1 MRVYHL
7 SSLNLRSIDAD
18 SRLHRNLAF
27 IAEHQRKVRTTDL
40 TDAMLKEWT
49 AGSLA
54 ECLPEVTAARYA
66 LPILFAFTPDD
77 KLLPVKVFVYT
88 YEHYCRNESHPN
100 DWLDEWTEL
109 RFVQFQYLLRLIR
122 LGRDIGE
129 SVPSFDLF
137 DFGNY
142 DRMADEAATL
152 DRKGGY
158 VTCFRFSLTV
168 STSITNHVDCFGKV
182 LERT

>member
-7 SSLNLRSIDAD
+7 SSLNLRSKDAD

-66 LPILFAFTPDD
+66 APILFAFTPDD
-77 KLLPVKVFVYT
+77 LLLPVKVFIYT
-88 YEHYCRNESHPN
+88 YEHYCRYESTSR
-100 DWLDEWTEL
+100 DWLDEWAEL

-122 LGRDIGE
+122 LARDTGQAF
-129 SVPSFDLF
+129 PSFNLF
-137 DFGNY
+137 DYGNY
-142 DRMADEAATL
+142 DRLVDTAASI
-152 DRKGGY
+152 DRDSR
-158 VTCFRFSLTV
+158 FRNLLPV
-168 STSITNHVDCFGKV
+168 IPLRIDREYDMN
-182 LERT
+182 